1 MKTKI
6 LISISL
12 VIVALQA
19 CHSPDQK
26 WDSKSSADT
35 LNNMKDV
42 AVDSTKSDT
51 KDMVMNVS
59 KDDAKFAVEAANGGL
74 AEVVLGNLAVKKGN
88 SQQVKDFGA
97 MMVKDHSAANEKL
110 MALAKSKGISLPQV
124 PSSDEQKLKDD
135 LNAKSGADFD
145 KAYVKAMIK
154 DHQDDIQTFENA
166 TKQLKDPQL
175 KDFAVQTLPTLKMH
189 LQAIQK
195 VNGGSK

>member
-6 LISISL
+6 WISIP
-12 VIVALQA
+12 VIVVALQA

-88 SQQVKDFGA
+88 CQQVKDFGA

-154 DHQDDIQTFENA
+154 DHQEDIQTFAEA
-166 TKQLKDPQL
+166 TKEVKDTQLKN
-175 KDFAVQTLPTLKMH
+175 FAVATLPTLKMH

-195 VNGGSK
+195 VSDGLK